1 MDEKTFDEEFSVKDS
16 EERIEMITKMIVE
29 NAKLQVGTSKKKR
42 HKQQVVIIDNIP
54 LQFSGQNVGLLSQAS
69 QVRFLSEGH

>member
-16 EERIEMITKMIVE
+16 EERIQMITKMIVE

-42 HKQQVVIIDNIP
+42 HKQ
-54 LQFSGQNVGLLSQAS
+54 
-69 QVRFLSEGH
+69 